1 MQESPGMKSFL
12 DLAQARQSDRSY
24 EPGREIGHDVLERI
38 LEAARLAPS
47 ACNGQ
52 PWHFTVITEPVLLN
66 EVGKATASLGMN
78 KFVKDA
84 SALVLITQESTN
96 ITSKLGCGIKDKDF
110 PMMDLGIASAYMT
123 LAAEDEGV
131 GSCILGWFDE
141 KKIKELV
148 GIPSK
153 KRLMLIISLGYAVK
167 PKRKKVR
174 KEWGKVVSFEKY

>member
-1 MQESPGMKSFL
+1 MNTFL
-12 DLAQARQSDRSY
+12 ELAQSRQSDRSF
-24 EPGREIGHDVLERI
+24 EAGRTIEREVLERI
-38 LEAARLAPS
+38 LEAGRIAPS

-52 PWHFTVITEPVLLN
+52 PWHFTIVTDKELLPQ
-66 EVGKATASLGMN
+66 VGKATASLGMN

-84 SALVLITQESTN
+84 AALVLITHESTN

-110 PMMDLGIASAYMT
+110 PMMDLGIASAYIT

-141 KKIKELV
+141 KKIKQLA
-148 GIPSK
+148 GIPEK
-153 KRLMLIISLGYAVK
+153 KRLMLIIALGYAAK

-174 KEWGKVVSFEKY
+174 KDWEKVISFEKYHS

>member
-1 MQESPGMKSFL
+1 MKSFL
-12 DLAQARQSDRSY
+12 ELAAARQSDRAY
-24 EPGREIGHDVLERI
+24 EPGRVIEREVLGRI
-38 LEAARLAPS
+38 LEAGRLAPS

-52 PWHFTVITEPVLLN
+52 PWHFTVVTEPALLA
-66 EVGKATASLGMN
+66 EVGKATSSLGMN

-84 SALVLITQESTN
+84 SALVLITLEPTN

-110 PMMDLGIASAYMT
+110 PMMDLGIASAYIT

-148 GIPSK
+148 GIPQK
-153 KRLMLIISLGYAVK
+153 KRLMLIISLGYNAK
-167 PKRKKVR
+167 PKRRKIR
-174 KEWGKVVSFEKY
+174 KEFDKVVSFEKY